1 MLLTHSL
8 FQVEGLSPSVRPI
21 RCRDALETVVYR
33 RRIPSLQTKEHTVR
47 ETTGFARAVA
57 LRLHRVGW
65 SLRVHPSADVNLCGF
80 FGHDDRDLVHNSVR
94 QIQSTTSYTLERS
107 KKIKIEEKKNN

>member
-21 RCRDALETVVYR
+21 RCRDVLETVVYR
-33 RRIPSLQTKEHTVR
+33 RRIPSLQTKEHTVW
-47 ETTGFARAVA
+47 ETTGFVRAVA

-80 FGHDDRDLVHNSVR
+80 FGHDDRDLVQQRATDSIYDLVK
-94 QIQSTTSYTLERS
+94 IQ
-107 KKIKIEEKKNN
+107 KKFKIEEKKNN